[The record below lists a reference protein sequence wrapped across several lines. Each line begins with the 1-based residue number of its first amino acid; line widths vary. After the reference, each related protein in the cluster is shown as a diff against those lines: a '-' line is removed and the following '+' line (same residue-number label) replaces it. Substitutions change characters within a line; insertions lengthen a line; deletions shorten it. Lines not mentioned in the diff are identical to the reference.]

1 MLVVHAKC
9 LLPLKLARG
18 LTLKLMVAGLLGQ
31 YDLCLGPVNS
41 SCAVGVRRQPCSLI
55 MVESVTLSMEWAFS
69 F

>member
-55 MVESVTLSMEWAFS
+55 MV
-69 F
+69 